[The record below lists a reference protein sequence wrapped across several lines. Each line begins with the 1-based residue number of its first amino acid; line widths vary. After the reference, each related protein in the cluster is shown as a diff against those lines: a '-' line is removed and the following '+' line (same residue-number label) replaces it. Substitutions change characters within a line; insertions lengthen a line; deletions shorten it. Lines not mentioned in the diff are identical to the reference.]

1 MPDILKT
8 SQLTPMDK
16 GGDVTDRKNFHPILL
31 LSIFAQIFENLVCKQ
46 PTSDVKKYAI

>member
-8 SQLTPMDK
+8 SKLTPMDK

-31 LSIFAQIFENLVCKQ
+31 LSIFAQSFENLVCKQ
-46 PTSDVKKYAI
+46 PTNDVKNYAI